1 MISLQYMSSDSVMFV
16 SRCIIQWRFVGRI
29 QEQMNS
35 FLEGF
40 SELVPLNVIKLF
52 DENELELLMCGIQ
65 HIDVKDWK
73 NNTLYKGDFH
83 ANHLVIQWFWRVC
96 YFRFFY
102 KICIQKLIFT
112 ITISYPLSSLSILII
127 SIYCKYCLVYLLFI

>member
-1 MISLQYMSSDSVMFV
+1 
-16 SRCIIQWRFVGRI
+16 
-29 QEQMNS
+29 MNS

-73 NNTLYKGDFH
+73 NNTLYKGDYH
-83 ANHLVIQWFWRVC
+83 ANHIVIQWFWRVS
-96 YFRFFY
+96 FKSESFM
-102 KICIQKLIFT
+102 K
-112 ITISYPLSSLSILII
+112 
-127 SIYCKYCLVYLLFI
+127 

>member
-1 MISLQYMSSDSVMFV
+1 MILRDIVINVINILYFSIC
-16 SRCIIQWRFVGRI
+16 RCIIQWRFVGRV

-73 NNTLYKGDFH
+73 NNTLYKGDYH
-83 ANHLVIQWFWRVC
+83 ANHIVIQWFWRV
-96 YFRFFY
+96 RHFFVKCKTPIKVENHNVNLFFLFF
-102 KICIQKLIFT
+102 KIL
-112 ITISYPLSSLSILII
+112 
-127 SIYCKYCLVYLLFI
+127 